1 MNSEK
6 TKKGQPK
13 LKNYVTY
20 ALTKLEETLE
30 KEKMEKKMKK

>member
-1 MNSEK
+1 MKSEK

-20 ALTKLEETLE
+20 ALTKLEETFE
-30 KEKMEKKMKK
+30 KEKLERKMKK